1 LCQSATRHDKQ
12 RQKFSGSPRPPL
24 NHRGNKS
31 PSTSTT
37 RSPRGSRNIFHYPK
51 HATSSVGANTQHVT
65 SARVQVPPNA
75 PATNN
80 NDNRRITRSM
90 LAQPSVPRVH
100 KPVTPTN
107 MPTESAK
114 RERIRKRRVVR
125 LRNATTPTSTSPQA
139 QTRAQ
144 VATAAARVAPPSMS
158 TRSRVRQSNVPPPSR
173 PPGFAAAVMRQQR
186 YQRGMVRLS
195 RRITRLENE
204 VNQAMAVMDADT
216 GKLLNYRQ
224 LMRNTKYREA

>member
-1 LCQSATRHDKQ
+1 MQ
-12 RQKFSGSPRPPL
+12 RVPRVQTP
-24 NHRGNKS
+24 NI
-31 PSTSTT
+31 
-37 RSPRGSRNIFHYPK
+37 SRVP
-51 HATSSVGANTQHVT
+51 
-65 SARVQVPPNA
+65 RVQVPPNV

-100 KPVTPTN
+100 KRITPTN

-125 LRNATTPTSTSPQA
+125 LRNAATPTSTSPRA
-139 QTRAQ
+139 RTRAQ
-144 VATAAARVAPPSMS
+144 VATAATQIAPPAMS
-158 TRSRVRQSNVPPPSR
+158 TRSRVQQSNVPPPSR
-173 PPGFAAAVMRQQR
+173 RPGFAAAVMRQKR
-186 YQRGMVRLS
+186 HQRGMVRLS

-224 LMRNTKYREA
+224 LMRSLPVSASMTAIA